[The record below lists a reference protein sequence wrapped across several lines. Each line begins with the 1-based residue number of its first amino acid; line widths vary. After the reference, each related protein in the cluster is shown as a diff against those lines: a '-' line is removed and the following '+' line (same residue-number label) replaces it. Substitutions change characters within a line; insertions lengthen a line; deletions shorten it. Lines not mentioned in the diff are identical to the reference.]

1 MKFRTAVLLSL
12 LCSPFVIFPAAAA
25 DDKAPAAEAAP
36 AKDAAPAAATAAKA
50 APAEA
55 AKPKQLSAKERKAE
69 CDKQAS
75 GKTGIERK
83 KFMRDCM
90 AGKTGESVAAKPA
103 EAKPADAGKAKAAA
117 KPADAEK
124 KVEPPHKAA
133 FPSDRVNNNPRLLER
148 SCVMDANE
156 RGLAGKERIDYLKDC
171 VKGAKPQHSTF
182 SGK

>member
-1 MKFRTAVLLSL
+1 MKFRTAFLLSL
-12 LCSPFVIFPAAAA
+12 LCSAAVTFPAGAADGKAAAMPAATASAAA
-25 DDKAPAAEAAP
+25 D
-36 AKDAAPAAATAAKA
+36 AKA
-50 APAEA
+50 MPAEA
-55 AKPKQLSAKERKAE
+55 AKPKPMSAKERKAE
-69 CDKQAS
+69 CDKQGK
-75 GKTGIERK
+75 GKTGVERK

-90 AGKTGESVAAKPA
+90 AGKADEAVAAKPA

-117 KPADAEK
+117 KPAEGEK

-133 FPSDRVNNNPRLLER
+133 FPTDRVNNNPRLLER

-156 RGLAGKERIDYLKDC
+156 RGLTGKERIDYLKDC